1 MRRRGLCSTDSLTEA
16 MSSEVAKPS
25 SSEDCFSPPSLHT
38 IFRPP
43 QFKGAKIGKEMVFA
57 LYITEWHTA
66 YTSHFSGLFLH
77 CHSLKHSQDTSL
89 FFENK
94 RKACKKSDAK
104 PKIERKICCIVLC
117 VKKQTKLYSKIV
129 LVKSSGNNFIFVLV
143 FHLIMCFMKAQKNF
157 VKITILK
164 IWELVSLGGVKIH
177 FGKLA
182 MKWCIFRHDKKL
194 F

>member
-1 MRRRGLCSTDSLTEA
+1 MNSICIMYLLGKVSKHFNDILYNLEFATNMYTVMVRRRGLCSTDSLTEA

-77 CHSLKHSQDTSL
+77 CHFLKHRQDASP

-94 RKACKKSDAK
+94 RKGKKWD
-104 PKIERKICCIVLC
+104 
-117 VKKQTKLYSKIV
+117 
-129 LVKSSGNNFIFVLV
+129 
-143 FHLIMCFMKAQKNF
+143 
-157 VKITILK
+157 
-164 IWELVSLGGVKIH
+164 
-177 FGKLA
+177 
-182 MKWCIFRHDKKL
+182 
-194 F
+194 